1 MSPQEFHRRKAA
13 VKAANAINSIEGA
26 PVSNDAIRLSTQWA
40 EGTLT
45 GVEMKAALIAKHT
58 KVHAA
63 QESGL

>member
-1 MSPQEFHRRKAA
+1 MSPQEFNRRKTA
-13 VKAANAINSIEGA
+13 VKAADAINSIEGA
-26 PVSNDAIRLSTQWA
+26 PVSNGAIRLSTQWA

-58 KVHAA
+58 KIAA

>member
-1 MSPQEFHRRKAA
+1 MSPQEFNRRKAA
-13 VKAANAINSIEGA
+13 VKVADAINSIEGA
-26 PVSNDAIRLSTQWA
+26 PVSNDAIHLSTQWA

-58 KVHAA
+58 KVAA